1 MAFLQPGAEIPLK
14 GKGSKLS
21 PKALLFIEYYLA
33 DPSLNASNAVLKAG
47 YKSTNPNRLAT
58 DLLRH
63 PLVMKTLQEK
73 QAKRFEKFSVT
84 QDYVLGKL
92 KKIVESCEE
101 GNPNA
106 ALRGLELLGKHL
118 GLYRDRTE
126 ISGPDGHAIEMEQR
140 VAEDVSDFRSRI
152 AGIAQSG
159 GTGKVSKFPDPS
171 GSSES

>member
-1 MAFLQPGAEIPLK
+1 MSFLKPGSEIPTK

-21 PKALLFIEYYLA
+21 PKAVLFIEHYLA

-47 YKSTNPNRLAT
+47 YKTNNPNRIAT

-63 PLVMKTLQEK
+63 PLVMKTIQDK

-84 QDYVLGKL
+84 QDYVIGKL
-92 KKIVESCEE
+92 AKIVEACEE
-101 GNPNA
+101 GNPQA

-126 ISGPDGHAIEMEQR
+126 ISGPDGQAIEMEQR
-140 VAEDVSDFRSRI
+140 VKEDVSDFKSKLARLSD
-152 AGIAQSG
+152 AT
-159 GTGKVSKFPDPS
+159 GTAPISKFPHPS
-171 GSSES
+171 GSGES